1 MKTLQA
7 THLPRDQ
14 MRTDVAQDNHRA
26 IEHEQNALP
35 QRLTTTTKTTRHT
48 MTKAI
53 YCLFYAISLLPFRL
67 LYVLADIECFMLYH
81 VIRYR
86 RGVVRR
92 NLVTSF
98 PDKSEQEIIQ
108 IEKRFYHWFCDY
120 FFEAVKL
127 LSISDAELR
136 RRFTIINSEE
146 VEQCFKEGQDV
157 AAILG
162 HYCNWEWLSC
172 VGMNLPLERETGLI
186 YHPLRNKAFDYLFRK
201 LRLHEK
207 HSRVIPKQ
215 DILRYVLSRK
225 KEGIRNI
232 CGYISDQG
240 PKWKNIHLWLPFLNH
255 EHTPVF
261 TGGER
266 IMRKMNNAVFYV
278 EMSRPKR
285 GYYTA
290 TYKLITRTPNALE
303 PDGITRRF
311 FQMLE
316 QTIRREPAYYLWSH
330 NRWKRTKE
338 EFDRRFQV
346 VNGKVIERT

>member
-1 MKTLQA
+1 
-7 THLPRDQ
+7 
-14 MRTDVAQDNHRA
+14 
-26 IEHEQNALP
+26 
-35 QRLTTTTKTTRHT
+35 

-98 PDKSEQEIIQ
+98 PDKSEQEIVQ

-127 LSISDAELR
+127 LSISDAELC

-201 LRLHEK
+201 LRSHEK

-215 DILRYVLSRK
+215 DILRYVVSRK

>member
-1 MKTLQA
+1 
-7 THLPRDQ
+7 
-14 MRTDVAQDNHRA
+14 
-26 IEHEQNALP
+26 
-35 QRLTTTTKTTRHT
+35 

-67 LYVLADIECFMLYH
+67 LYVLADIEYFMLYH

-98 PDKSEQEIIQ
+98 PDKSEQEIVQ

-127 LSISDAELR
+127 LSISDAELC

-201 LRLHEK
+201 LRSHEK